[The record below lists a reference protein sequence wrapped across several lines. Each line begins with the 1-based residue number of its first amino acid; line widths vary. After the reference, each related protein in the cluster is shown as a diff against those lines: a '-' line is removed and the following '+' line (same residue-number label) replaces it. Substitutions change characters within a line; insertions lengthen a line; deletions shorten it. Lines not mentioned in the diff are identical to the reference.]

1 MALGTTLI
9 LTVSFDYHL
18 SWPVVTFIVPGCS
31 RNPEKRMQV
40 SWCYRG
46 LQFENLLET
55 TGPLQCGWI
64 RTETEI
70 PRSCQSIILEQRA
83 SPRQQPRQT
92 GD

>member
-40 SWCYRG
+40 SWCDRR

-55 TGPLQCGWI
+55 TGPLQRGWI